1 MAETDNSHNL
11 RNRLLG
17 RIHENDIHEL
27 CHVIQ
32 CCEDHSLLEQLYT
45 LLFDS
50 EKRVADNAAWLFTHL
65 DAAHQGWLYPKCD
78 ELMQE
83 AMSTS
88 SETKRR
94 LLLTLLAAQPLCEDN
109 LRTDFLDFCMNQ
121 MMSSGSPVGVRALS
135 MKLSYLLCRLYPELL
150 AEFSSALEMLDDTSP
165 LTPALRVARK
175 NILKKIH

>member
-65 DAAHQGWLYPKCD
+65 DAVHQGWLYPKCD

-88 SETKRR
+88 SEQNAGYCLRC
-94 LLLTLLAAQPLCEDN
+94 LQPSHYVK
-109 LRTDFLDFCMNQ
+109 TI
-121 MMSSGSPVGVRALS
+121 SVPT
-135 MKLSYLLCRLYPELL
+135 
-150 AEFSSALEMLDDTSP
+150 FSISA
-165 LTPALRVARK
+165 
-175 NILKKIH
+175 

>member
-65 DAAHQGWLYPKCD
+65 RCQPIKLVIPQMRRTDARSHEYIQRNKTPVTADAAC
-78 ELMQE
+78 
-83 AMSTS
+83 
-88 SETKRR
+88 
-94 LLLTLLAAQPLCEDN
+94 
-109 LRTDFLDFCMNQ
+109 
-121 MMSSGSPVGVRALS
+121 SPAI
-135 MKLSYLLCRLYPELL
+135 M
-150 AEFSSALEMLDDTSP
+150 
-165 LTPALRVARK
+165 
-175 NILKKIH
+175 

>member
-50 EKRVADNAAWLFTHL
+50 EK
-65 DAAHQGWLYPKCD
+65 
-78 ELMQE
+78 
-83 AMSTS
+83 
-88 SETKRR
+88 
-94 LLLTLLAAQPLCEDN
+94 
-109 LRTDFLDFCMNQ
+109 
-121 MMSSGSPVGVRALS
+121 
-135 MKLSYLLCRLYPELL
+135 ELL
-150 AEFSSALEMLDDTSP
+150 IMQPGCP
-165 LTPALRVARK
+165 LISMQSIKAGYTLNAT
-175 NILKKIH
+175 N

>member
-65 DAAHQGWLYPKCD
+65 DAVHQGWLYPKCD

-121 MMSSGSPVGVRALS
+121 MISFR
-135 MKLSYLLCRLYPELL
+135 KLCRSPGAKHEAFLSSMQIISRASGRIQFRTRNAGRYLPVNSRPESCQK
-150 AEFSSALEMLDDTSP
+150 EQF
-165 LTPALRVARK
+165 
-175 NILKKIH
+175 

>member
-1 MAETDNSHNL
+1 MHVDMAETDNSHNL

-94 LLLTLLAAQPLCEDN
+94 LLLTLLVAQPLCEDN

-121 MMSSGSPVGVRALS
+121 MISSLMILTVSICRNARSKQTNDSSNQQMMYQNRHTAWESERSCVLRR
-135 MKLSYLLCRLYPELL
+135 SY
-150 AEFSSALEMLDDTSP
+150 
-165 LTPALRVARK
+165 
-175 NILKKIH
+175 

>member
-65 DAAHQGWLYPKCD
+65 DAAHQGWLYPK
-78 ELMQE
+78 M
-83 AMSTS
+83 
-88 SETKRR
+88 RR
-94 LLLTLLAAQPLCEDN
+94 ADARSHEYIQRNKAPVTAYATC
-109 LRTDFLDFCMNQ
+109 
-121 MMSSGSPVGVRALS
+121 SPAI
-135 MKLSYLLCRLYPELL
+135 M
-150 AEFSSALEMLDDTSP
+150 
-165 LTPALRVARK
+165 
-175 NILKKIH
+175 

>member
-50 EKRVADNAAWLFTHL
+50 EK
-65 DAAHQGWLYPKCD
+65 
-78 ELMQE
+78 
-83 AMSTS
+83 
-88 SETKRR
+88 
-94 LLLTLLAAQPLCEDN
+94 
-109 LRTDFLDFCMNQ
+109 
-121 MMSSGSPVGVRALS
+121 
-135 MKLSYLLCRLYPELL
+135 ELL
-150 AEFSSALEMLDDTSP
+150 IMQPGCSLISMQPIKAGYTPNATS
-165 LTPALRVARK
+165 
-175 NILKKIH
+175 

>member
-1 MAETDNSHNL
+1 
-11 RNRLLG
+11 
-17 RIHENDIHEL
+17 
-27 CHVIQ
+27 
-32 CCEDHSLLEQLYT
+32 
-45 LLFDS
+45 
-50 EKRVADNAAWLFTHL
+50 
-65 DAAHQGWLYPKCD
+65 
-78 ELMQE
+78 MQE

-121 MMSSGSPVGVRALS
+121 MISSGSSVGVRALS

-150 AEFSSALEMLDDTSP
+150 AKFSSALEMLDDTSP

>member
-121 MMSSGSPVGVRALS
+121 MISSGSSVGVRG
-135 MKLSYLLCRLYPELL
+135 
-150 AEFSSALEMLDDTSP
+150 
-165 LTPALRVARK
+165 
-175 NILKKIH
+175 